1 MTLYWNTTKDLP
13 KELMMEVSDFFSDN
27 LAPKTTK
34 TLEAE
39 KLTKAVK
46 TGSWDFSTNGLLKVA
61 VPVAV
66 KRVRDLDFST
76 NALLS
81 E

>member
-1 MTLYWNTTKDLP
+1 V
-13 KELMMEVSDFFSDN
+13 EASDFFSDN
-27 LAPKTTK
+27 LAPKTAK

-39 KLTKAVK
+39 KLTKAAK

-61 VPVAV
+61 VPTAP
-66 KRVRDLDFST
+66 KRVKDLDFST
-76 NALLS
+76 SALLA

>member
-1 MTLYWNTTKDLP
+1 MQA
-13 KELMMEVSDFFSDN
+13 SDFFSDN
-27 LAPKTTK
+27 LAPKTAK

-39 KLTKAVK
+39 KVTKAAI

-61 VPVAV
+61 VPTAV
-66 KRVRDLDFST
+66 SKAKSLDFT
-76 NALLS
+76 TTALLS

>member
-1 MTLYWNTTKDLP
+1 MQA
-13 KELMMEVSDFFSDN
+13 SDFFSDN

-46 TGSWDFSTNGLLKVA
+46 AGSWDFSTNGLLKVA
-61 VPVAV
+61 VPTAVA
-66 KRVRDLDFST
+66 KRAKDLDFT
-76 NALLS
+76 TTALLS